1 MLSEFISELK
11 SLDSDSKVIKY
22 IPNFDEFIESL
33 NKLDSMIGM
42 KEVKDNMVSQVKY
55 YLINKYRN
63 ITSNDKQEFFHTVLL
78 GPPGSGKTT
87 VAEVLADIW
96 INLGVLNSKESSKD
110 NGDDEKILK
119 SETYKKLQKKNED
132 LLKKFSIQANEIKTN
147 QLKISN
153 IKNDL
158 FYEKKK
164 ISELLSFLQNHNEK
178 LDEEVYENLKHK
190 VETFDYIIDASLKN
204 NCKTE
209 SNFTF
214 EEINNENVKES
225 SKEVNNFITKEPK
238 NSLIAELLRMSKED
252 LIFPNK
258 DNSEAMFAKRF
269 EKPESL
275 IDENL
280 KVLKFRRDDLVGKF
294 VGHTAVKT
302 REALMK
308 GINKVIFLDEAY
320 ELYNTSTSEG
330 CDAFGMECLNTI
342 LHFMNEYSDK
352 CIIIFAGYEDLLK
365 KTIFRV
371 QPGLE
376 RRIGWTFNIS
386 PYNHNELA
394 DIYEKQL
401 KEKSWNLDKKDKK
414 KIAELFKKNDKLFK
428 NGGGD
433 TLRLAMYTKTV
444 YSDVSFEKIF
454 KGEEITSDITY
465 EIVDKA
471 LEVLRFNIENQ
482 GEKAT
487 ELSYYT

>member
-1 MLSEFISELK
+1 MLSKFISELK
-11 SLDSDSKVIKY
+11 SLDTNSKIVKY
-22 IPNFDEFIESL
+22 IPNFDEFIQSL
-33 NKLDSMIGM
+33 EKLDSMIGM
-42 KEVKDNMVSQVKY
+42 KDVKENMVSQVKY
-55 YLINKYRN
+55 YLLNKYRN
-63 ITSNDKQEFFHTVLL
+63 VKSIDKQEFFHTVLL

-96 INLGVLNSKESSKD
+96 ISMGVLNNKEKKES
-110 NGDDEKILK
+110 NDDEKILK
-119 SETYKKLQKKNED
+119 SETYKKLEKKNTE
-132 LLKKFSIQANEIKTN
+132 LLKKISFQSNEIKIN

-153 IKNDL
+153 IKEDF
-158 FYEKKK
+158 FYKKKK
-164 ISELLSFLQNHNEK
+164 INEILNLLQIHKEDIKEK
-178 LDEEVYENLKHK
+178 VYENLRTQL
-190 VETFDYIIDASLKN
+190 ETFDFIIDASLKN

-209 SNFTF
+209 TNFLIEDTF
-214 EEINNENVKES
+214 ENEKEEVVPKEI
-225 SKEVNNFITKEPK
+225 K
-238 NSLIAELLRMSKED
+238 NSFIAELLRITKED
-252 LIFPNK
+252 TLIPNPE
-258 DNSEAMFAKRF
+258 SSFAKRF

-275 IDENL
+275 TTIDENL

-308 GINKVIFLDEAY
+308 GIGKVIFIDEAY
-320 ELYNTSTSEG
+320 ELYNTASSEG

-376 RRIGWTFNIS
+376 RRIGWTFNIT

-394 DIYEKQL
+394 EIYEKQL
-401 KEKSWNLDKKDKK
+401 KEKFWNLDQKDKK
-414 KIAELFKKNDKLFK
+414 KVAELFKKNSSLFK

-433 TLRLAMYTKTV
+433 TLRLALYTKTI
-444 YSDVSFEKIF
+444 YSNVSFEKLF
-454 KGEEITSDITY
+454 KSEEITSNITY

-482 GEKAT
+482 GEKVQYF
-487 ELSYYT
+487 SYYT

>member
-1 MLSEFISELK
+1 MLSDFISDLK
-11 SLDSDSKVIKY
+11 SIDKDSKIVKY
-22 IPNFDEFIESL
+22 IPNFDDFIESL
-33 NKLDSMIGM
+33 EKLDKMIGM

-55 YLINKYRN
+55 YLLNKYRN
-63 ITSNDKQEFFHTVLL
+63 VKSTDKQEFFHTVLL

-96 INLGVLNSKESSKD
+96 ISMGVLDTKDPIGSK
-110 NGDDEKILK
+110 DDEKILK
-119 SETYKKLQKKNED
+119 SETYKKLEKKNME
-132 LLKKFSIQANEIKTN
+132 LLKKFSNQNDEIKMN
-147 QLKISN
+147 KLRISS
-153 IKNDL
+153 IKSDL
-158 FYEKKK
+158 FYEKQK
-164 ISELLSFLQNHNEK
+164 ISELLEFLQSHNQSMEEETFKILKNK
-178 LDEEVYENLKHK
+178 LES
-190 VETFDYIIDASLKN
+190 FDYIIDASLKN
-204 NCKTE
+204 NCQE
-209 SNFTF
+209 EPNFNIENVNDNPIS
-214 EEINNENVKES
+214 EEIDIKQLGQKNSFISELLK
-225 SKEVNNFITKEPK
+225 ITKEDNPF
-238 NSLIAELLRMSKED
+238 SY
-252 LIFPNK
+252 NK
-258 DNSEAMFAKRF
+258 DNSELLFSKRF
-269 EKPESL
+269 EKPELL

-308 GINKVIFLDEAY
+308 GIGKVIFLDEAY

-330 CDAFGMECLNTI
+330 SDAFGMECLNTI

-394 DIYEKQL
+394 EIYEKQL
-401 KEKSWNLDKKDKK
+401 KEKFWNLDQKDKK
-414 KIAELFKKNDKLFK
+414 KIAELFRKNSNLFK

-433 TLRLAMYTKTV
+433 TLRLALYTKTV
-444 YSDVSFEKIF
+444 YSDISFEKLF
-454 KGEEITSDITY
+454 KSEEITSNITY

-482 GEKAT
+482 NEKAQC
-487 ELSYYT
+487 LSYYT